1 MSQTE
6 KRNDDDILKQP
17 MKIEELFLKGSESE
31 FITKIISNDL
41 DTNPF
46 IISFNQ
52 KCFNLLKDI

>member
-31 FITKIISNDL
+31 LITKIISNGL
-41 DTNPF
+41 DKNHY
-46 IISFNQ
+46 S
-52 KCFNLLKDI
+52 K